1 VGQDW
6 NAIRA
11 AFDDWISRVVPS
23 LEDGR
28 HSIRITGVPFE
39 FNITKESDRPAGLFC
54 MQIAPDDA
62 TLAGRLEAQIT
73 RKAAKLKPYQVTG
86 KRTILLP
93 DSDDIALMNVE
104 KLVDAVR
111 TNFPLGA
118 VEGVDELRYA
128 DTSLSSVREFLELG
142 PLISERAV

>member
-1 VGQDW
+1 
-6 NAIRA
+6 
-11 AFDDWISRVVPS
+11 
-23 LEDGR
+23 
-28 HSIRITGVPFE
+28 
-39 FNITKESDRPAGLFC
+39 